1 MSTVVFHIILYSVLA
16 VISVIDI
23 VSLHIPDISI
33 IILMV
38 FFIVNDLISDISVIP
53 EHLLFA
59 FSVFIVLYLI
69 RYFTHGLGLGDIKLL
84 SVISYTAGFRAFT
97 VSLFFACIS
106 GILTFAVFR
115 IIRKELK
122 KLPFSP
128 FITLGLAV
136 GTYTERFLV

>member
-23 VSLHIPDISI
+23 VSLHISDISI

-38 FFIVNDLISDISVIP
+38 FFIANDLISDISVIP

-84 SVISYTAGFRAFT
+84 SVISYTAGFWAFT

-106 GILTFAVFR
+106 GILTFAVIR

>member
-69 RYFTHGLGLGDIKLL
+69 RYFTHCLGLGDIKLL

-136 GTYTERFLV
+136 GTYTERFLA

>member
-38 FFIVNDLISDISVIP
+38 FFIANDLISDISVIP

-84 SVISYTAGFRAFT
+84 SVISYTAGFWAFT

-106 GILTFAVFR
+106 GILTFTVFR

-136 GTYTERFLV
+136 GTYTERFLA

>member
-38 FFIVNDLISDISVIP
+38 FFIANDLISDISVIP

-84 SVISYTAGFRAFT
+84 SVISYTADFWAFT

-106 GILTFAVFR
+106 GILTFTVFR

>member
-38 FFIVNDLISDISVIP
+38 FFIANDLISDISVIP

-84 SVISYTAGFRAFT
+84 SVISYTAGFWAFT

-106 GILTFAVFR
+106 GILTFTVFR

>member
-38 FFIVNDLISDISVIP
+38 FFIANDLISDISVIP

-84 SVISYTAGFRAFT
+84 SVISYTAGFWAFT

-106 GILTFAVFR
+106 GILTFAVIR

>member
-38 FFIVNDLISDISVIP
+38 FFIANDLISDISVIP
-53 EHLLFA
+53 EHLLFS

-84 SVISYTAGFRAFT
+84 SVISYTAGFWAFT

-106 GILTFAVFR
+106 GILTFAVIR